1 MREYNNKFTTFMNTV
16 AGVVLLSLLY
26 IVTCIPIITIGS
38 ATSAMY
44 YAMVKVVRKDC
55 GYLTKEYMR
64 AFKRRFL
71 DGMVFTILFIVIG
84 VILYLDRT
92 YTSEMNTILGL
103 IMFYIIN
110 VISIVY
116 FGALIYTFPVFSR
129 FNLTKKET
137 LKMAVFLVIRHLPYS
152 FLLMLILGVTIFVLY
167 LFPLPCVIFLPGCCC
182 YLISIF
188 MERIMKQYMR
198 KPENMAEEETKEEE
212 VKLVNGKRLVI
223 EEAKEKKKPQQPV
236 IESGIFSVRQLYSE
250 DDEEWY
256 WR

>member
-44 YAMVKVVRKDC
+44 YTMVKVVRKDC
-55 GYLTKEYMR
+55 GYLTREYMKV
-64 AFKRRFL
+64 FKRRFF
-71 DGMVFTILFIVIG
+71 DGMLLTILYIVLG
-84 VILYLDRT
+84 VVLYLDRT
-92 YTSEMNTILGL
+92 YTSEMNTIIGLG
-103 IMFYIIN
+103 MFYIIN
-110 VISIVY
+110 VVGIVY
-116 FGALIYTFPVFSR
+116 LGALVYTFPVFSR

-152 FLLMLILGVTIFVLY
+152 FLLMLILGVTVFVLW
-167 LFPLPCVIFLPGCCC
+167 LFPLPCSIFLPGCCC

-188 MERIMKQYMR
+188 MEQIMKQYMR
-198 KPENMAEEETKEEE
+198 KPKSIIENEEETEDIKT
-212 VKLVNGKRLVI
+212 VNGKHMII
-223 EEAKEKKKPQQPV
+223 EEKKEKKKPEQVV
-236 IESGIFSVRQLYSE
+236 IEEGIFAVRELYME